1 MGRTVITIVYVDDII
16 LIEDHDQEIG
26 KFKSLLTHEFEIK
39 DLRNLKYFLG
49 MEIVGLKMG
58 IAIFQC
64 KLMALLD
71 KICNEGFREEEQHGH
86 YC

>member
-1 MGRTVITIVYVDDII
+1 
-16 LIEDHDQEIG
+16 
-26 KFKSLLTHEFEIK
+26 
-39 DLRNLKYFLG
+39 

-58 IAIFQC
+58 IATFQC